1 MCFNKELMKKLFL
14 IFFLACIN
22 FLASAQ
28 IYDPVSWK
36 FAAENIT
43 DKEATLVI
51 TANIE
56 PGWHVYSQYIEEGGP
71 IPTSFKFQEKGFTRV
86 GSVTESPKAISAF
99 DPNFNMQIAWHKN
112 QVRFSQK
119 IKLLQPNIEVKG
131 TLEFM
136 VCNDTNCLPPEEVP
150 FSISVSAPKATA
162 QKVVDPVKPTENQAA
177 QSKPESVNVV
187 ALPQALEPDS
197 STVHKNSS
205 ALQVEM
211 DSSLAEDS
219 IVTSKNRL
227 ANQAG
232 GTNKDVK
239 DESSPEGQTLWGIFI
254 AGLIGGFAA
263 FLMPC
268 IYPMVPLTT
277 SYFTKRSGSRTKG
290 IWNAVIYG
298 VSIIVIYVA
307 LGMIITLL
315 FGASALNEA
324 ASSALFN
331 LLFFVIIIIFAIS
344 FLGAFEITLPSRFV
358 NKIDQKSDRG
368 GLIGIF
374 FMAFTLALVSFSCT
388 GPIIGYLL
396 VEAVS
401 SGALLGPAIG
411 MFGFSIALA
420 IPFILFALFPA
431 FLKEMPKSGG
441 WLNTVKVSLGFLEL
455 ALAFKFLSNV
465 DLAYHWG
472 ILDREV
478 FLSIWIVIFAL
489 FGFYLLGKIKLS
501 DSDGNGVLSLPRLF
515 FAMLIFSF
523 TVYMVPGMWGAPLK
537 GISAWLPPQPTQD
550 FDLNKLTYAGMSTG
564 DNNKVEGPAR
574 KYAGIFHAPH
584 GLDAFYD
591 YQEGL
596 DYARKVNKPVLID
609 FTGWSCVNCRKMEAS
624 VWSDPEVLK
633 LLREDFVLI
642 SLYVDD
648 KTELEESEKYVSEFS
663 GKKISRIGQK
673 WSDMQASIFGTNS
686 QPYYVIV
693 DADGKRLIPPQ
704 AYNLDIQNYV
714 QFLKDGIDVYENH

>member
-1 MCFNKELMKKLFL
+1 MKKILSIFL
-14 IFFLACIN
+14 LVFVNILYTN
-22 FLASAQ
+22 AQ

-36 FAAENIT
+36 FTAENVHG
-43 DKEATLVI
+43 KEATVVI
-51 TANIE
+51 TATIQ
-56 PGWHVYSQYIEEGGP
+56 PGWHVYSQFIEEGGP
-71 IPTSFKFQEKGFTRV
+71 IPTSFKFDKGKGYSLIGKV
-86 GSVTESPKAISAF
+86 SESPKAISAF
-99 DPNFNMQIAWHKN
+99 DPNFNMQIAWHKTKV
-112 QVRFSQK
+112 QFSQK
-119 IKLLQPNIEVKG
+119 IKLTEPKVQVSG

-136 VCNDTNCLPPEEVP
+136 VCNDTNCLPPEEIP
-150 FSISVSAPKATA
+150 FTVSIDASNATAKTVDEADVNPKRSAPEAKNSDTGSSIGSGQNLKEAGDNTA
-162 QKVVDPVKPTENQAA
+162 DSI
-177 QSKPESVNVV
+177 QSNITDKDSTI
-187 ALPQALEPDS
+187 AIDS
-197 STVHKNSS
+197 SASPFVDMQEAATDDQPDASS
-205 ALQVEM
+205 QN
-211 DSSLAEDS
+211 D
-219 IVTSKNRL
+219 
-227 ANQAG
+227 
-232 GTNKDVK
+232 
-239 DESSPEGQTLWGIFI
+239 TLWGIFI

-277 SYFTKRSGSRTKG
+277 SYFTKRSGSRSKG
-290 IWNAVIYG
+290 IWNAIIYG
-298 VSIIVIYVA
+298 ISIIVIYVG
-307 LGMIITLL
+307 LGMIITLV

-331 LLFFVIIIIFAIS
+331 LIFFAIIVVFAVS

-358 NKIDQKSDRG
+358 NKVDSKSDRG

-401 SGALLGPAIG
+401 KGSLLGPAIG
-411 MFGFSIALA
+411 MLGFSVALA
-420 IPFILFALFPA
+420 IPFILFALFPS

-478 FLSIWIVIFAL
+478 FLAIWIVIFAL
-489 FGFYLLGKIKLS
+489 FGLYLLGKLKLS
-501 DSDGNGVLSLPRLF
+501 AADQGEIISLPRLF
-515 FAMLIFSF
+515 FAILIFSF

-550 FDLNKLTYAGMSTG
+550 FDLNRLSYG
-564 DNNKVEGPAR
+564 DFTNTVHKDAESSGK

-596 DYARKVNKPVLID
+596 DYAKKVGKPVLID

-624 VWSDPEVLK
+624 VWPDPSVLSQLKSDY
-633 LLREDFVLI
+633 VLI

-648 KTELEESEKYVSEFS
+648 KTELEEAEKYVSEFS
-663 GKKISRIGQK
+663 GKRISRIGQK
-673 WSDMQASIFGTNS
+673 WSDMQASVFGTNS
-686 QPYYVIV
+686 QPYYVVV
-693 DADGKRLIPPQ
+693 DSDGKKLVPPQ
-704 AYNLDIQNYV
+704 AYDLNITNYAN
-714 QFLKDGIDVYENH
+714 FLKRGKEAYEKRIIKDTN

>member
-1 MCFNKELMKKLFL
+1 MKK
-14 IFFLACIN
+14 FF
-22 FLASAQ
+22 ASVVFGLLSLTSIAQ
-28 IYDPVSWK
+28 IYDPVDWK
-36 FAAENIT
+36 FSVKDIEGK
-43 DKEATLVI
+43 DATLVI

-56 PGWHVYSQYIEEGGP
+56 PGWHVYSQFIEEGGP
-71 IPTSFKFQEKGFTRV
+71 IPTLFKFDLDQGYSLV
-86 GSVTESPKAISAF
+86 GTVTESPKAISAF
-99 DPNFNMQIAWHKN
+99 DPNFNMQIAWHKIK
-112 QVRFSQK
+112 VDFSQK
-119 IKLLQPNIEVKG
+119 IKLNEPKLTVTG

-136 VCNDTNCLPPEEVP
+136 TCNDTNCLPPEEVP
-150 FSISVSAPKATA
+150 FSITVDASKSFGIVQTVPAEENTSDRTSVIIDEPANIRDLDTTVNNAAADTNQSAIGDSARIT
-162 QKVVDPVKPTENQAA
+162 VGTE
-177 QSKPESVNVV
+177 
-187 ALPQALEPDS
+187 
-197 STVHKNSS
+197 
-205 ALQVEM
+205 
-211 DSSLAEDS
+211 SSLRATDTTSTTETTDS
-219 IVTSKNRL
+219 ENR
-227 ANQAG
+227 
-232 GTNKDVK
+232 
-239 DESSPEGQTLWGIFI
+239 SLWAIFI
-254 AGLIGGFAA
+254 AGLVGGFAA

-277 SYFTKRSGSRTKG
+277 SYFTKQSGSQSRG
-290 IWNAVIYG
+290 IWNAIIYG
-298 VSIIVIYVA
+298 ISIIVIYVA
-307 LGMIITLL
+307 LGMIITLI

-331 LLFFVIIIIFAIS
+331 LLFFVIIVIFAVS

-358 NKIDQKSDRG
+358 NKIDSQSNRG

-401 SGALLGPAIG
+401 EGVLLGPAIG
-411 MFGFSIALA
+411 MLGFSIALA

-441 WLNTVKVSLGFLEL
+441 WLNTIKVSLGFLEL

-478 FLSIWIVIFAL
+478 FLAIWIVIFAI

-501 DSDGNGVLSLPRLF
+501 ASDDMKVISLPRLF
-515 FAMLIFSF
+515 IAMLILSF
-523 TVYMVPGMWGAPLK
+523 TVYMVPGLWGAPLK

-550 FDLNKLTYAGMSTG
+550 FDLNTLTYG
-564 DNNKVEGPAR
+564 DFTSVASSSEKGIEK
-574 KYAGIFHAPH
+574 KYANIFHAPH

-591 YQEGL
+591 YEEGL
-596 DYARKVNKPVLID
+596 AYAREVNKPVLID

-624 VWSDPEVLK
+624 VWPEPEVLK
-633 LLREDFVLI
+633 RLKEDYVLI

-648 KTELEESEKYVSEFS
+648 RTELDDSEKYVSDFS

-673 WSDMQASIFGTNS
+673 WSDMQASVYGTNS

-693 DADGKRLIPPQ
+693 NHEGDKLVPPQ
-704 AYNLDIQNYV
+704 AYNLNIQNYV
-714 QFLKDGIDVYENH
+714 DFLDSGIIMFKKNNIK